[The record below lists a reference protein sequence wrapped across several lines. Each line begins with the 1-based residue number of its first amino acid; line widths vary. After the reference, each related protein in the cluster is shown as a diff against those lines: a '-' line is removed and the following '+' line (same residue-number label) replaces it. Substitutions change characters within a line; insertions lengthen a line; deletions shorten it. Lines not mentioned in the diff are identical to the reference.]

1 VLFLCK
7 KNKKIKKP
15 LEIQKKVVYNVA
27 KWWKVV
33 NSGRKWVIGMFMGQ
47 YLHNLDEKG
56 RIIIPTKIRDQLT
69 SSVVVTIGFDKCIS
83 LYSMEGW
90 EKFQTSLLALPN
102 TMQDAR
108 KNIRVLVGS
117 ASTQE
122 FDKQG
127 RINLPSNL
135 LQEATISKECIILG
149 VLDHIEIWAKESWDA
164 YYAEASSTLEDVAE
178 KLSVVGK

>member
-1 VLFLCK
+1 
-7 KNKKIKKP
+7 
-15 LEIQKKVVYNVA
+15 
-27 KWWKVV
+27 
-33 NSGRKWVIGMFMGQ
+33 MGQ
-47 YLHNLDEKG
+47 YLHNLDDKG
-56 RIIIPTKIRDQLT
+56 RIIIPNKIREQLT
-69 SSVVVTIGFDKCIS
+69 SSVVVTIGFDKCIT

-117 ASTQE
+117 ASSQE

-135 LQEATISKECIILG
+135 IN
-149 VLDHIEIWAKESWDA
+149 
-164 YYAEASSTLEDVAE
+164 EASENIA
-178 KLSVVGK
+178 